1 MFKKKQK
8 QNTIINIK
16 PKSTKI
22 LPSTSDKNGK
32 EYQRFITV
40 GSSCK
45 FCKFSENKNLTYK
58 DTWVN

>member
-1 MFKKKQK
+1 MFKRK

-22 LPSTSDKNGK
+22 LPSNSDKNGK

-40 GSSCK
+40 GSSG
-45 FCKFSENKNLTYK
+45 KFSENKNLTYK

>member
-16 PKSTKI
+16 PKYTKI

-45 FCKFSENKNLTYK
+45 FCKFS
-58 DTWVN
+58 